1 MKLIRKLTL
10 LAATVSLAA
19 LTAQT
24 AFAQTEIRFARFFG
38 SCEADFADVTDPSS
52 ATNECGVI
60 TALTNKF
67 NAENPDIRVVTE
79 IVEWQPYYEQLA
91 GRLAASDVP
100 DVSVMHAD
108 VLGEFARRGLL
119 LPLGDD
125 FAAVGIDVND
135 FVASGRENVEVD
147 GDIYGLP
154 QDFISWL
161 WHTNNALFAEAGLTD
176 ADGKPLMPT
185 SIDEL
190 FQQAATFK
198 EATGKPYLALPIDSG
213 SIARTFYTLVW
224 QQGGEFFPSD
234 TRQIALQTP
243 EAIEALTMLKRLVD
257 EGLATAYTDGGVG
270 NSDFQQGNAGVVT
283 QGTWMIAPFVAASSN
298 DEMALTDYG
307 VHPLPQ
313 LYAENAQFSA
323 GHTWV
328 MLKSESRTEEQRQ
341 AALKFMKFLYE
352 HNGDW
357 ARAGH
362 LPSRQSVLDSAE
374 FQELPFRSDIMS
386 IPTNARHH
394 PNTVNQQRVMFFT
407 IGEELAAAVL
417 GQKSVEQALADAE
430 GRVNAV
436 LRRAR

>member
-1 MKLIRKLTL
+1 MTFNRTFNA
-10 LAATVSLAA
+10 LAAAA
-19 LTAQT
+19 LVAALSAQS
-24 AFAQTEIRFARFFG
+24 AVAQTEIRFARFFG
-38 SCEADFADVTDPSS
+38 SCEADFATVTDPSS

-60 TALTNKF
+60 SALTNKF
-67 NAENPDIRVVTE
+67 NQENPDIKVVTE

-91 GRLAASDVP
+91 GRLAAGDVP

-119 LPLGDD
+119 LPLGEG
-125 FAAVGIDVND
+125 FAEVGIDTGD

-147 GDIYGLP
+147 GEIYGLP

-161 WHTNNALFAEAGLTD
+161 WHTNTALFGEAEMLD
-176 ADGKPLMPT
+176 AEGKPLMPT
-185 SIDEL
+185 SVEEL
-190 FQQAATFK
+190 FEQAAAFK
-198 EATGKPYLALPIDSG
+198 ERTGKPYLALPVDAA

-224 QQGGEFFPSD
+224 QQGGDFFPQD

-243 EAIEALTMLKRLVD
+243 EAFEALTVLKRLVD
-257 EGLATAYTDGGVG
+257 EGLATAYTDGSVG
-270 NSDFQQGNAGVVT
+270 NAEFQQGGVGVVT
-283 QGTWMIAPFVAASSN
+283 QGTWMIAPFVAAADN
-298 DEMALTDYG
+298 AEMALGDYG
-307 VHPLPQ
+307 VYPLPQ

-328 MLKSESRTEEQRQ
+328 MLKSDQRTEEQRQ
-341 AALKFMKFLYE
+341 AALQFMKFLYD

-374 FQELPFRSDIMS
+374 FQDLPHRSSIMS
-386 IPTNARHH
+386 IPGNARHH
-394 PNTVNQQRVMFFT
+394 PNTINQQRVMFFT
-407 IGEELAAAVL
+407 IGEELSAAVL
-417 GQKSVEQALADAE
+417 GQKGIEQALADAE
-430 GRVNAV
+430 TRVNAV

>member
-1 MKLIRKLTL
+1 MYDSQVFK
-10 LAATVSLAA
+10 A
-19 LTAQT
+19 LTAAALASALSVSVVQ
-24 AFAQTEIRFARFFG
+24 AQTEIRFARFFG
-38 SCEADFADVTDPSS
+38 SCDADFANVTDPSS

-67 NAENPDIRVVTE
+67 NAENPDIHVSTE

-91 GRLAASDVP
+91 GRLSAGDVP

-119 LPLGDD
+119 LPLGPD
-125 FAAVGIDVND
+125 FEAAGIDIND

-147 GDIYGLP
+147 GEIYGLP

-161 WHTNNALFAEAGLTD
+161 WHTNTGLFAEADMLD
-176 ADGKPLMPT
+176 ADGNPIMPA
-185 SIDEL
+185 SMDEL
-190 FQQAATFK
+190 ITQATTFK
-198 EATGKPYLALPIDSG
+198 EATGKTYLALPVDAA

-224 QQGGEFFPSD
+224 QQGGEFFHAD
-234 TRQIALQTP
+234 TREISLQSP
-243 EAIEALTMLKRLVD
+243 EAIAALTAIKSLVD
-257 EGLATAYTDGGVG
+257 QGIATASTD
-270 NSDFQQGNAGVVT
+270 SSTSTAAFQQGEVGVLT
-283 QGTWMIAPFVAASSN
+283 QGTWMIAPFVAAESN
-298 DEMALTDYG
+298 AEMALNDYG
-307 VHPLPQ
+307 VYPLPQ

-328 MLKSESRTEEQRQ
+328 MLKSEQRTEEQRQ
-341 AALKFMKFLYE
+341 AALKFMKFLYD

-357 ARAGH
+357 ALAGH

-374 FQELPFRSDIMS
+374 FQALPHRASIMS
-386 IPTNARHH
+386 IPGNARHH

-407 IGEELAAAVL
+407 LGEELSAAVL
-417 GQKSVEQALADAE
+417 GQKPIEQALADAE
-430 GRVNAV
+430 NRINAI